1 MFIVNAVVISLILL
15 FSVISVL
22 AMCARCRKRQKRKA
36 YKKHKERAK
45 DGPLRTVSQNFA
57 RYLTRDPQKCES
69 VISWGS
75 ISFNSDS
82 ISHVSLSSA
91 QVSDT
96 ELSKS
101 DSQTGQQPEEASES
115 SGNLFSVFG
124 SATSMNSETSDREGE
139 SISEGVTNDAESRC
153 WT

>member
-22 AMCARCRKRQKRKA
+22 AMCARCRKRRNKEA
-36 YKKHKERAK
+36 YKKYKERAK
-45 DGPLRTVSQNFA
+45 DGPLRTVSQNFT
-57 RYLTRDPQKCES
+57 RYLTRDPKKCES

-82 ISHVSLSSA
+82 VSHVSLSSV

-96 ELSKS
+96 ELSRS
-101 DSQTGQQPEEASES
+101 NSQTAQQEEASQS
-115 SGNLFSVFG
+115 SGNLFSVLG
-124 SATSMNSETSDREGE
+124 SSTSMNSETSGREGE
-139 SISEGVTNDAESRC
+139 SISEGVTSDAESRC